1 MRNDAPW
8 IVAIAAVALSAA
20 LLYSESKAMEDDA
33 ATWRSEQDSLQAQF
47 DRKSFQFDSLM
58 LHTDSIR
65 HYADSVRANRVHD
78 TVYIPTV
85 WRRVKLMDINAKMDS
100 LKSL

>member
-1 MRNDAPW
+1 MKAAPW
-8 IVAIAAVALSAA
+8 IIAAVAVA
-20 LLYSESKAMEDDA
+20 LCVFILASEREAMEDDA
-33 ATWRSEQDSLQAQF
+33 ATWRAEQDSLQAKF
-47 DRKSFQFDSLM
+47 AHKSFQFDSLM

-65 HYADSVRANRVHD
+65 HYADSVRANRIHD
-78 TVYIPTV
+78 TVYIHTV